1 MDWFEDKDCRKP
13 CLFVSKSKG
22 FCNFSLQPIFGMM
35 TYFRIVIDLIYS
47 GNMLGEGTNFEKQ
60 VAATCYTSSGKLER
74 LKSFDITM
82 ILLALNIKKHTICIH
97 VFVTMTESFP

>member
-1 MDWFEDKDCRKP
+1 
-13 CLFVSKSKG
+13 
-22 FCNFSLQPIFGMM
+22 MM